1 MLQLQVKGGG
11 FDGFLFL
18 SSQLREAVG
27 EGIRDAEF
35 HRFIV

>member
-1 MLQLQVKGGG
+1 
-11 FDGFLFL
+11 LFL